1 MKTDHNHTGLHAQ
14 HQYQPTGTTMEN
26 WGSSNGGRYNPKT
39 TCNNCGKQGHL
50 FHQCKLPIT
59 SYGILLYR
67 ERDKREGGSSNDDD
81 RFEFLM
87 IRRKDSFGYID
98 FLRGKYAPHHI
109 EKVQQI
115 VDEMSLE
122 ERQNVVQC
130 DFNTLWKRMWGENTT
145 NMQYKMEEIAS
156 FKKFTAL
163 RSGINVNGAKV
174 TLQQLVASASTSW
187 TETEWEFPK
196 GRRMQQ
202 EKDLECALRE
212 FEEET
217 GISRAD
223 ISVAENVLPFEEI
236 FIGSNHK
243 AYKHKYFLAR
253 ARQWDVDVTRFQTA
267 EVSAMEWKSFAQ
279 CMECIRPYHIE
290 KKQLVQTIQHILTH
304 HQMIETG

>member
-1 MKTDHNHTGLHAQ
+1 MTTGVD
-14 HQYQPTGTTMEN
+14 N
-26 WGSSNGGRYNPKT
+26 WGGGGSGGGGGRCNSKT

-67 ERDKREGGSSNDDD
+67 EREPNGVGSGGGDGDEVSWNHPDPN
-81 RFEFLM
+81 RFEYLM

-130 DFNTLWKRMWGENTT
+130 DFNTLWKKMWGENTT
-145 NMQYKMEEIAS
+145 NVQYKMEEIAS

-163 RSGINVNGAKV
+163 RAGVNVNGTKV
-174 TLQQLVASASTSW
+174 TLQQLVASATTSW
-187 TETEWEFPK
+187 PETEWEFPK

-223 ISVAENVLPFEEI
+223 ISVVENMLPFEEI

-253 ARQWDVDVTRFQTA
+253 ARCWDVDVTRFQIA
-267 EVSAMEWKSFAQ
+267 EVSAMEWKTFSQ
-279 CMECIRPYHIE
+279 CMDCIRPYHVE
-290 KKQLVQTIQHILTH
+290 KKQLVQTIHHILTH
-304 HQMIETG
+304 YEMVE